1 MMTRAAMPHKALAQA
16 EPPWPRGTLLAV
28 LPPEHRDVLLTL
40 GWPRRYEDHE
50 DLLTEGEE
58 STHVLLFIRASARVT
73 ASLENGRVALLGI
86 RVSGDIVG
94 EMAAFDG
101 SPRSATV
108 TACGPADVRVIPR
121 EQFIGFLRS
130 CPEANMAVS
139 GMISQRLRWANR
151 RRVDFNGYP
160 CRIRLP
166 RALVE
171 LAAAYGHARAEG
183 ITFDV
188 GLRQDELATLV
199 GANTDTIGKE
209 LRKLQRQ
216 KLIRIGYR
224 KIVIC
229 DLAGLKALAR
239 MSD

>member
-1 MMTRAAMPHKALAQA
+1 MMARTAVAHGAFRRT
-16 EPPWPRGTLLAV
+16 ETPWPRTTLLAA
-28 LPPEHRDVLLTL
+28 LPPEHRDVLMTL
-40 GWPRRYEDHE
+40 GRQRCFKDRE
-50 DLLTEGEE
+50 DLLTEGER
-58 STHVLLFIRASARVT
+58 STHVYLFLQAHTKVT
-73 ASLENGRVALLGI
+73 ASLENGQVALLGI

-108 TACGPADVRVIPR
+108 TACGTAWVQTIQKD
-121 EQFIGFLRS
+121 EFIRFLQS
-130 CPEANMAVS
+130 CPQAHTAVS

-166 RALVE
+166 RVLAE
-171 LAAAYGHARAEG
+171 LAAAYGHHGAEG

-209 LRKLQRQ
+209 LRKLQSQ

-224 KIVIC
+224 KVVIC
-229 DLAGLKALAR
+229 DLARLKVLAR

>member
-1 MMTRAAMPHKALAQA
+1 MMTRTAMRHKAFAQTETA
-16 EPPWPRGTLLAV
+16 WPRGTLLAV
-28 LPPEHRDVLLTL
+28 LPPEHRDALMTL
-40 GWPRRYEDHE
+40 GRPRCFEDRE

-58 STHVLLFIRASARVT
+58 STHVYLFRQAAARVT

-94 EMAAFDG
+94 EMAAFDA

-108 TACGPADVRVIPR
+108 TACGTAKVRIIPR
-121 EQFIGFLRS
+121 AEFLGFLRS

-171 LAAAYGHARAEG
+171 LAAAYGHPRAEG

-209 LRKLQRQ
+209 LRRLQSQ
-216 KLIRIGYR
+216 ELIRIGYR

-229 DLAGLKALAR
+229 DLGRLKALAR
-239 MSD
+239 MAD